1 MVRQVIIYKQ
11 LKFNKMNYEFTI
23 SKFPAKA
30 NDVGKYFEKLHEEY
44 GEISPE
50 IIVEKARDENNLL
63 HNYFEW
69 DDTKAAHKYRLEQ
82 AKEIIRCLVIQTDS
96 GNKTRAI
103 VSVQFNNKETRSYQP
118 LKAAMNNDYARAML
132 LEQAK
137 RDAQI
142 FIAKYKTLIEKSSVI
157 SEMEKVLKLEFVEL
171 S

>member
-1 MVRQVIIYKQ
+1 
-11 LKFNKMNYEFTI
+11 MNYEFTI

-50 IIVEKARDENNLL
+50 IIVEKARDKNNLL

-82 AKEIIRCLVIQTDS
+82 AKEIIRCLVVQNDGGEKI
-96 GNKTRAI
+96 RAV
-103 VSVQFNNKETRSYQP
+103 VSVSINYNEKRSYQP
-118 LKAAMNNDYARAML
+118 LKLVLNNDYAKTML
-132 LEQAK
+132 LEQAR

-142 FIAKYKTLIEKSSVI
+142 FIAKYRTLT
-157 SEMEKVLKLEFVEL
+157 EL
-171 S
+171 SGVILRWRK